1 MCLGVRV
8 GMQREHTFLF
18 REKKVNFSQSE
29 TGYFKIGKEKV
40 MDKLN
45 KKLGRERKK
54 RSSLVWSGWL
64 KLNKLI
70 RKIMK
75 FSFKVRTVHM

>member
-1 MCLGVRV
+1 MLLEIIRETTLCLESRMCFGVRV

-18 REKKVNFSQSE
+18 REKKVNLSQSE

-45 KKLGRERKK
+45 KNLGRQREKM
-54 RSSLVWSGWL
+54 
-64 KLNKLI
+64 I
-70 RKIMK
+70 
-75 FSFKVRTVHM
+75 FSCVVRLA